1 MPHQPGVLR
10 PGQDTVVR
18 ALAIFALLLAGCVKQ
33 DETYAPPYQRHPLAG
48 PDTSRL
54 KHFAAMNDPDAPAH
68 FLRDVNE
75 RLESGLWRWTGQRPL
90 LRFALPRNTGK
101 LKFVMDF
108 SIPGEVLKQTGPLTV
123 TYFINAHQID
133 RVTYTA
139 PGEQHFE
146 KAVDPKWLEKDDN
159 VVSAELSKVFVGE
172 DGARLGLALVRA
184 GFRE

>member
-1 MPHQPGVLR
+1 M
-10 PGQDTVVR
+10 R
-18 ALAIFALLLAGCVKQ
+18 ALAISLLLLTGCVKQ
-33 DETYAPPYQRHPLAG
+33 DETYAPPYQRRPMAG

-54 KHFAAMNDPDAPAH
+54 KHFIAMNDPDAPAH
-68 FLRDVNE
+68 LVRDVNE

-90 LRFALPRNTGK
+90 LRFVLPPQARK

-108 SIPGEVLKQTGPLTV
+108 SIPGDVLKQTGPLTV
-123 TYFINAHQID
+123 TYFINTHRID
-133 RVTYTA
+133 QVTYTV
-139 PGEQHFE
+139 PGEQHYE
-146 KAVDPKWLEKDDN
+146 KAVDPAWLAEPDN